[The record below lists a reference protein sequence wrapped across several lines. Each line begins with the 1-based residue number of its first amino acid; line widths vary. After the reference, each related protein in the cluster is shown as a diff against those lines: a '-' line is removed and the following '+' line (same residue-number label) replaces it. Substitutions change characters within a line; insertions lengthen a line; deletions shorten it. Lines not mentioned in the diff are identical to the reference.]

1 MLKAITSIAAT
12 LISLNALAQQPSEAS
27 IESLFEVMNSKQ
39 LVEDSLVKIDTTLQS
54 SLNRSLKGKPATAYQ
69 IGIVK
74 QAKDDISALIHNQLS
89 WQNMKPVFI
98 QSYQKTFSQDEINGI
113 LEFYQTDAGKALLN
127 KLPTAIN
134 TSVELME
141 SQLKDMSPEI
151 DKIRQTAIDK
161 IKGVRANPDL
171 EIGKGINNEKARSAH
186 H

>member
-39 LVEDSLVKIDTTLQS
+39 LVEDSLVKIDATLQS

-74 QAKDDISALIHNQLS
+74 QAKDDISALIHNRLS

-151 DKIRQTAIDK
+151 DKIRQAAIDK
-161 IKGVRANPDL
+161 MKGVNANPDL
-171 EIGKGINNEKARSAH
+171 EIGKGINNEKARPPH